1 MCIFQL
7 SESNDLL
14 RISNIL
20 GFLAKEKD
28 GIENVQYMVQKYK
41 LNQKLQKILKKYCNG
56 DYGFD
61 HPYSKLG
68 LF

>member
-28 GIENVQYMVQKYK
+28 GIENVQYMVQKY
-41 LNQKLQKILKKYCNG
+41 
-56 DYGFD
+56 
-61 HPYSKLG
+61 
-68 LF
+68 